1 MVNGAAKAA
10 NSRKHFVESRQW
22 VVALTKL
29 MEAGMRAVLL
39 LALLLASPASAA
51 PTSYH
56 LDTSASVVGFETD
69 FGPDKISGNMPV
81 SRADLLLDFKN
92 PAASQFSVAI
102 DVTGADASF
111 PFAAQA
117 MRGPKVLD
125 AAEFPQITFESTS
138 VKAAGDGADV
148 TGQVTI
154 RGVTRPMQLRATIYR
169 QKGTEAGDL
178 TRLSVRLTGAVNR
191 SDFGATGWSD
201 MVGDQVRL
209 DIMARISQV
218 N

>member
-1 MVNGAAKAA
+1 MRALVLV
-10 NSRKHFVESRQW
+10 FL
-22 VVALTKL
+22 ALT
-29 MEAGMRAVLL
+29 
-39 LALLLASPASAA
+39 SPAMAA
-51 PTSYH
+51 PTSYE
-56 LDTSASVVGFETD
+56 LDTTASVVGFETD
-69 FGPDKISGNMPV
+69 FGSDKITGNMPV
-81 SRADLLLDFKN
+81 TRADLDLDFKT
-92 PAASQFSVAI
+92 PASSHFSVIINVAN
-102 DVTGADASF
+102 AEASF

-125 AAEFPQITFESTS
+125 SAAFPQITFVSTS

-148 TGQVTI
+148 MGKVTI
-154 RGVTRPMQLRATIYR
+154 RGVTRPIMLHATIFR

-178 TRLSVRLTGAVNR
+178 RHLSVRLEGTVNR